1 VRPLPAGTEGIDPL
15 ELESALLESAPHPA
29 RSRAMHRWSLLR
41 QLLTTADLVAGLA
54 TGVVT
59 AVALGLGGFAHLGFI
74 AATGVLWLGLCFGS
88 GLSARADLRTWASGV
103 PDVARLLTTAVLI
116 SWLLVGLA
124 VLFGA
129 GFRPAVATA
138 ATALALGSGLLRA
151 LVRAFVHR
159 LAPLRQRT
167 LIVGSGVVAAQLADA
182 LRRHNEVG
190 LEAVGIV
197 DDEVFEV
204 EGLDLPWLGGV
215 EDLPRVLRDQAVDR
229 VIFAFSR
236 TGHDE
241 LLGGL
246 RVCRDAGVAIDVV
259 PRLFE
264 FLDGAQALDG
274 VGGLPLLSIGVP
286 QLGRASQT
294 AKRALDVAVAGAA
307 LVVLSPVLLAIAA
320 AIKLSSR
327 GPVFFRQP
335 RAGRNGET
343 FLVWKFRSMYADA
356 EARKA
361 ELAAANEHGDGLMF
375 KIAGDPRITPVG
387 RFIRR
392 TSLDELPQ
400 LINVVVG
407 EMSLVGPRP
416 LIHAEADHL
425 IEDWH
430 VKRLDLRPGI
440 TGLWQIS
447 GRSDVSFREMVRLD
461 YQYVA
466 GWSVARDIEILLATL
481 PAVLGARGAY

>member
-1 VRPLPAGTEGIDPL
+1 MRPEFPEIDAVA
-15 ELESALLESAPHPA
+15 LESALLEAAPHPA
-29 RSRAMHRWSLLR
+29 RSRAMHRWALLR
-41 QLLTTADLVAGLA
+41 QLLGAADLAAGLI
-54 TGVVT
+54 TGVV
-59 AVALGLGGFAHLGFI
+59 AAGLLGLAGAGNLAFSALT
-74 AATGVLWLGLCFGS
+74 AAVWLVLCFGS

-103 PDVARLLTTAVLI
+103 PDAARLLTTAVVM

-124 VLFGA
+124 ALGGA
-129 GFRPAVATA
+129 GFRPAA
-138 ATALALGSGLLRA
+138 ALAAAGLAIGSGLLRSA
-151 LVRAFVHR
+151 VRTFVHR

-167 LIVGSGVVAAQLADA
+167 LIVGSGHVAAQLADA
-182 LRRHNEVG
+182 LRRYREVG
-190 LEAVGIV
+190 LDALGVV
-197 DDEVFEV
+197 DDEVYEV
-204 EGLDLPWLGGV
+204 EGLDLPWLGRM
-215 EDLPRVLRDQAVDR
+215 EDLPRLLRELAVDR

-286 QLGRASQT
+286 QLGRASQA
-294 AKRALDVAVAGAA
+294 AKRVLDVALAGTA
-307 LVVLSPVLLAIAA
+307 LVALSPVFAVVAA
-320 AIKLSSR
+320 AIRLTSP
-327 GPVFFRQP
+327 GPVFFKQP
-335 RAGRNGET
+335 RAGRGGRA
-343 FLVWKFRSMYADA
+343 FRVWKFRSMYADA
-356 EARKA
+356 EARKS

-375 KIAGDPRITPVG
+375 KVRRDPRITPVG
-387 RFIRR
+387 ALLRR

-400 LINVVVG
+400 LINVLRG

-416 LIHAEADHL
+416 LIHEEAARL
-425 IEDWH
+425 VEDWH
-430 VKRLDLRPGI
+430 VRRLDLRPGI

-466 GWSVARDIEILLATL
+466 GWSVARDVEILLATL

>member
-1 VRPLPAGTEGIDPL
+1 MRPVPDGFDSLA
-15 ELESALLESAPHPA
+15 LESALLESAPHPA
-29 RSRAMHRWSLLR
+29 RSRAMYRWSLLR
-41 QLLTTADLVAGLA
+41 QLLGAADLVAGLA
-54 TGVVT
+54 TGVVA
-59 AVALGLGGFAHLGFI
+59 AVALDLGGVAHLAFV
-74 AATGVLWLGLCFGS
+74 AATGALWLGLCFGS

-103 PDVARLLTTAVLI
+103 PDAARLLATAVI
-116 SWLLVGLA
+116 VSWALVGLGVA
-124 VLFGA
+124 AGA
-129 GFRPAVATA
+129 GFRPAVALA
-138 ATALALGSGLLRA
+138 AAGLALASGLLRA
-151 LVRAFVHR
+151 MVRAYVHR

-167 LIVGSGVVAAQLADA
+167 LIVGSGYVAAQLADA
-182 LRRHNEVG
+182 LRRHSEVG
-190 LEAVGIV
+190 LEAIGIV
-197 DDEVFEV
+197 DDELFDVD
-204 EGLDLPWLGGV
+204 GLDLPWLGRMD
-215 EDLPRVLRDQAVDR
+215 DLPSILRDHAIDR

-236 TGHDE
+236 SGHDD

-286 QLGRASQT
+286 QLGRASQG
-294 AKRALDVAVAGAA
+294 AKRALDVVVAGAA
-307 LVVLSPVLLAIAA
+307 LIALAPVFGLIAL
-320 AIKLSSR
+320 AIKLTSR

-335 RAGRNGET
+335 RAGRGGET

-375 KIAGDPRITPVG
+375 KIAKDPRITPVG
-387 RFIRR
+387 RLLRR

-400 LINVVVG
+400 LINVVAG
-407 EMSLVGPRP
+407 TMSLVGPRP

-425 IEDWH
+425 VEDWH
-430 VKRLDLRPGI
+430 VRRLDLRPGI

-466 GWSVARDIEILLATL
+466 GWSVARDIEILLATF

>member
-1 VRPLPAGTEGIDPL
+1 MRPEFPEIDAVA
-15 ELESALLESAPHPA
+15 LESALLEAAPHPA

-41 QLLTTADLVAGLA
+41 QLLGAADLAAGLI
-54 TGVVT
+54 TGVL
-59 AVALGLGGFAHLGFI
+59 AAGLLGLGGVGNLTFSALT
-74 AATGVLWLGLCFGS
+74 AVTWLVLCFGS

-103 PDVARLLTTAVLI
+103 PDAARLLTTAVVM

-124 VLFGA
+124 ALGGA
-129 GFRPAVATA
+129 GFRPAA
-138 ATALALGSGLLRA
+138 ALAAAGLAVGSGLLRST
-151 LVRAFVHR
+151 VRAFVHR

-167 LIVGSGVVAAQLADA
+167 LIVGSGHVAAQLADA
-182 LRRHNEVG
+182 LRRHREVG
-190 LEAVGIV
+190 LDALGVV
-197 DDEVFEV
+197 DDDVYEVD
-204 EGLDLPWLGGV
+204 GLDLPWLGRM
-215 EDLPRVLRDQAVDR
+215 EDLPRLLRELAVDR

-286 QLGRASQT
+286 QLGRASQA

-307 LVVLSPVLLAIAA
+307 LVAVAPLFALIAA
-320 AIKLSSR
+320 AIRLTSS
-327 GPVFFRQP
+327 GPVFFKQP
-335 RAGRNGET
+335 RAGRSGRE
-343 FLVWKFRSMYADA
+343 FRVWKFRSMYADA

-375 KIAGDPRITPVG
+375 KVRRDPRITPVG
-387 RFIRR
+387 ALLRR

-400 LINVVVG
+400 LINVLRG

-416 LIHAEADHL
+416 LIHEEAAHL
-425 IEDWH
+425 VEDWH
-430 VKRLDLRPGI
+430 VRRLDLRPGI

-466 GWSVARDIEILLATL
+466 GWSVARDVEILLATL